1 LSDAIKSSILFGQFV
16 KALNTKSLLPYKHA
30 MVKGFRPSAFC
41 FTSSENSNG
50 NSMLKAPLAAKW
62 YMVLRP
68 APNY

>member
-1 LSDAIKSSILFGQFV
+1 M
-16 KALNTKSLLPYKHA
+16 NTKSLLPYKHA